1 MVRAGT
7 LPRPRSGRG
16 AGPLDRP
23 SHDPTRP
30 AGQQRRQSD
39 RLQRRLATP
48 LDRPA
53 GPARLPGDDEGG
65 YRRDCGW
72 LRKGEADDA
81 RHTRGIGV
89 RAISLPRRAPQLRRL
104 ALFIHSADD
113 HVVAIEDSLASP
125 LRVQALAKRVE
136 GLGPRRLLV
145 NPVVVAAAI
154 EFVATSHRKG
164 ALS

>member
-1 MVRAGT
+1 M
-7 LPRPRSGRG
+7 
-16 AGPLDRP
+16 
-23 SHDPTRP
+23 
-30 AGQQRRQSD
+30 
-39 RLQRRLATP
+39 
-48 LDRPA
+48 
-53 GPARLPGDDEGG
+53 
-65 YRRDCGW
+65 
-72 LRKGEADDA
+72 
-81 RHTRGIGV
+81 

-154 EFVATSHRKG
+154 EFVATSH
-164 ALS
+164 